1 MVNTAVSAATFADD
15 VKRLLRLAL
24 PITVG
29 QLAIVGMSVTDIIV
43 AGRLST
49 ADLAGVTLGS
59 SLFNLVIMLV
69 VGIILANG
77 PLVGQLFGAAKFDDI
92 PRQMHSCLWLA
103 LPLGLASMVFV
114 AVALILLPAL
124 TPSQNITTISKQ
136 YLYPMLGTALLLP
149 IMLAMRTT
157 FEGLGKAR
165 PAMVLNI
172 IGFFLNI
179 LLDIALVFGYWIFP
193 ALGGAGCGW
202 ATLIV
207 AIMIVCGEFFYARVA
222 RSLTSFQLLARWHP
236 PDRAMIRE
244 TLRVG
249 VPIGATMLAEGGFF
263 LLIPLF
269 IAHLGAIEV
278 GGHAIAL
285 SFDWV
290 MYMIP
295 LGIAQAM
302 SVLAAH
308 ELGHRQPMAA
318 RKLCLAGL
326 GATGAIA
333 LLQAITVISLREP
346 IASLYSPDGDVQ
358 ILAANLLIYA
368 AGFRIFDAINV
379 AANGALRG
387 YKDTRFPAQLTVF
400 GYWAIGFPAG
410 YSLALTDWWGPARGV
425 EGFWAGTVM
434 ALVLIAVLSVARF
447 YKTSR
452 LALNLAPEPAVN
464 RSNHS

>member
-1 MVNTAVSAATFADD
+1 MANSTVGTATFIADS
-15 VKRLLRLAL
+15 KRLLRLAL

-43 AGRLST
+43 AGRLS
-49 ADLAGVTLGS
+49 AEDLAGVTLGS
-59 SLFNLVIMLV
+59 SLFNLAIMLV

-92 PRQMHSCLWLA
+92 PRQMHSCLWLG
-103 LPLGLASMVFV
+103 LPLGLGSVVFL
-114 AVALILLPAL
+114 AVALALLPGL
-124 TPSQNITTISKQ
+124 TSSQNITTICEQ

-149 IMLAMRTT
+149 IMLTVRTT

-172 IGFFLNI
+172 MGFFFNI
-179 LLDIALVFGYWIFP
+179 FLDIALVFGYWGFP

-207 AIMIVCGEFFYARVA
+207 ALIIVCGEFAYARVA
-222 RSLTSFQLLARWHP
+222 RTLTSFQLLARWHP
-236 PDRAMIRE
+236 PDRAMICE
-244 TLRVG
+244 TLKVG
-249 VPIGATMLAEGGFF
+249 VPIGATLLAEGGFF
-263 LLIPLF
+263 LLIPLL
-269 IAHLGAIEV
+269 IVHLGATEV

-285 SFDWV
+285 SLDWV

-308 ELGHRQPMAA
+308 ELGHRQPSAA
-318 RKLCLAGL
+318 RKLCLTGL
-326 GATGAIA
+326 ALTGTIA
-333 LLQAITVISLREP
+333 LLQAIFVIGLRTP
-346 IASLYSPDGDVQ
+346 IASLYSPDREVQ

-387 YKDTRFPAQLTVF
+387 YKDTRFPALLTLL
-400 GYWAIGFPAG
+400 GYWGVGFPLG
-410 YSLALTDWWGPARGV
+410 YSLALTDWWGPAWGV
-425 EGFWAGTVM
+425 EGFWAGTVT
-434 ALVLIAVLSVARF
+434 ALILIALLSAARV
-447 YKTSR
+447 YRTSQ
-452 LALNLAPEPAVN
+452 LALNLTPEPGG
-464 RSNHS
+464 